1 MRFRLPRIS
10 DAKDYILT
18 ALLLVVSIVL
28 LIGRNQGGL
37 ENLRTVSIVMFSYIE
52 EPLSNLRVYQQ
63 ALKTNNELRQQNIQ
77 LLDELSRLRSARQ
90 RNEELREL
98 LEFSRN
104 TDLSLY
110 PVQIIGKELNLIN
123 NTMTVDAGSED
134 GIKQGMPMIA
144 AKGLVGKVVL
154 TSDEYAQVMPY
165 FNTLFRVSAKLQNS
179 NAYGILSWTDEDI
192 KQLELRYVPQTIAVD
207 TGEVVLTSGYSQE
220 FPPNIPIGKVVRTEP
235 NQGKDT
241 QRIFV
246 EPFVN
251 LYTVAQGFVVTS
263 EPDTAIK
270 KLNNQYQELFE

>member
-192 KQLELRYVPQTIAVD
+192 KQAR
-207 TGEVVLTSGYSQE
+207 
-220 FPPNIPIGKVVRTEP
+220 
-235 NQGKDT
+235 
-241 QRIFV
+241 
-246 EPFVN
+246 
-251 LYTVAQGFVVTS
+251 VTLCS
-263 EPDTAIK
+263 A
-270 KLNNQYQELFE
+270 NHSC